1 MWVCVQGTTYKAAFH
16 LDLTVQEGPGAPVVR
31 LNRLMGHLPIMVGSK
46 ACYLRN
52 LSPCAPLCPVLPA
65 CAGALSV
72 PAVPEHVVCA
82 PLCHPQLGPP

>member
-1 MWVCVQGTTYKAAFH
+1 MQGTTYKAAFH

-52 LSPCAPLCPVLPA
+52 LSPYALPPQHPLPA
-65 CAGALSV
+65 CW
-72 PAVPEHVVCA
+72 CT
-82 PLCHPQLGPP
+82 